1 MIDGQ
6 IDDAA
11 KRFLA
16 DDYGAASFAEWVGQR
31 LGVELTAREFKGASF
46 EDAEEI
52 AKTKAERHLRETI
65 RQAMDENL
73 PADADPS
80 EWTWQALANWANSRF
95 ELNLKDKDLK
105 KYAQTDGD
113 EFQFGH
119 QDLEEFL
126 NEKANDSL
134 QKFDLSPASEF
145 LLPDW
150 GRRSLSAG
158 STTSSPWPSIRRA
171 GPTSIGPRSFA
182 AFRRFPATSTP
193 RRRPSCRRGS
203 P

>member
-1 MIDGQ
+1 M
-6 IDDAA
+6 
-11 KRFLA
+11 
-16 DDYGAASFAEWVGQR
+16 E
-31 LGVELTAREFKGASF
+31 
-46 EDAEEI
+46 
-52 AKTKAERHLRETI
+52 
-65 RQAMDENL
+65 ENL

-105 KYAQTDGD
+105 KYARTDGD

-134 QKFDLSPASEF
+134 EKFDLSPAREF

-150 GRRSLSAG
+150 GRRSLSAMG
-158 STTSSPWPSIRRA
+158 PPQVCHGRRSGELGRASIAR
-171 GPTSIGPRSFA
+171 RSFA
-182 AFRRFPATSTP
+182 AFRRCHATFTP
-193 RRRPSCRRGS
+193 RKKPSCPRGS